1 VHWDESH
8 KTVIG
13 YWIGIFNM
21 LRSKLFKNDPS
32 TLSIDKIIV
41 TKLEGNEFA
50 ISYPVT
56 VGSRTWLVTPIK

>member
-1 VHWDESH
+1 
-8 KTVIG
+8 
-13 YWIGIFNM
+13 M